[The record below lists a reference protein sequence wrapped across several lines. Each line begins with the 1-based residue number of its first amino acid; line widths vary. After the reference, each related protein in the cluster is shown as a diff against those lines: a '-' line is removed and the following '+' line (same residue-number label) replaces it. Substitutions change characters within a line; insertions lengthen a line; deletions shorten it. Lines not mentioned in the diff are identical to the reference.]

1 LILSIRTPQVC
12 GASLTSFIPSIRRP
26 GQSTVA
32 DMSLTSIL
40 LLHGPNLNLLGARE
54 PEVYGHATMSDHVAT
69 VVATASGHGIS
80 VEHVQTNTEGEM
92 VNAIHAAK
100 GTADAIV
107 INAGA
112 FTHYSWA
119 VHDALKSYPGN
130 VVEVHLSNPGAREQ
144 FRHVSVLSPVV
155 NGTISGFGGLGYAL
169 AVEALVEL
177 ADQ

>member
-1 LILSIRTPQVC
+1 
-12 GASLTSFIPSIRRP
+12 
-26 GQSTVA
+26 
-32 DMSLTSIL
+32 MSLSSIL
-40 LLHGPNLNLLGARE
+40 LIHGPNLNLLGTRE
-54 PEVYGHATMSDHVAT
+54 PEVYGHATLADHVAT
-69 VVATASGHGIS
+69 VAATASGHGIS
-80 VEHVQTNTEGEM
+80 VEHIQTNTEGEM

-100 GTADAIV
+100 GTSDAIV

-130 VVEVHLSNPGAREQ
+130 IVEVHLSNPGAREQ
-144 FRHVSVLSPVV
+144 FRHVSVLAPVV

-177 ADQ
+177 AAK

>member
-1 LILSIRTPQVC
+1 MTIRTLSDG
-12 GASLTSFIPSIRRP
+12 GANLTSIIPSIRRP

-40 LLHGPNLNLLGARE
+40 RIQGPNLNLLGTRE
-54 PEVYGHATMSDHVAT
+54 PEVYGHATLADHVAT

-92 VNAIHAAK
+92 VNAIHAANGK
-100 GTADAIV
+100 AEGII

-119 VHDALKSYPGN
+119 LHDALKSYPGN
-130 VVEVHLSNPGAREQ
+130 IVEVHLSNPGAREQ

-177 ADQ
+177 AVQ

>member
-1 LILSIRTPQVC
+1 
-12 GASLTSFIPSIRRP
+12 
-26 GQSTVA
+26 
-32 DMSLTSIL
+32 MSLTSIL
-40 LLHGPNLNLLGARE
+40 LIHGPNLNLLGTRE
-54 PEVYGHATMSDHVAT
+54 PEVYGHATLADHAST

-92 VNAIHAAK
+92 VNAIHAANGK
-100 GTADAIV
+100 AEGII

-177 ADQ
+177 AAQ

>member
-1 LILSIRTPQVC
+1 
-12 GASLTSFIPSIRRP
+12 
-26 GQSTVA
+26 
-32 DMSLTSIL
+32 MSLSSIL
-40 LLHGPNLNLLGARE
+40 LIHGPNLNLLGTRE
-54 PEVYGHATMSDHVAT
+54 PEVYGDATLADHVAT
-69 VVATASGHGIS
+69 VVAAASGHGIS

-92 VNAIHAAK
+92 VNAIHSANGK
-100 GTADAIV
+100 ADGIIV
-107 INAGA
+107 NAGA

-130 VVEVHLSNPGAREQ
+130 VIEVHLSNPGAREQ

-177 ADQ
+177 AVQ

>member
-1 LILSIRTPQVC
+1 
-12 GASLTSFIPSIRRP
+12 
-26 GQSTVA
+26 
-32 DMSLTSIL
+32 MSLTSIL
-40 LLHGPNLNLLGARE
+40 LIHGPNLNLLGTRE
-54 PEVYGHATMSDHVAT
+54 PEVYGHATLADHVAT
-69 VVATASGHGIS
+69 VVAAASGHGIS

-92 VNAIHAAK
+92 VNAIHEAK
-100 GTADAIV
+100 AKADGIIV
-107 INAGA
+107 NAGA

-130 VVEVHLSNPGAREQ
+130 VIEVHLSNPGAREQ

-177 ADQ
+177 AAR

>member
-1 LILSIRTPQVC
+1 M
-12 GASLTSFIPSIRRP
+12 SFS
-26 GQSTVA
+26 
-32 DMSLTSIL
+32 SIL
-40 LLHGPNLNLLGARE
+40 LIHGPNLNLLGTRE
-54 PEVYGHATMSDHVAT
+54 PEVYGHATLADHVAT
-69 VVATASGHGIS
+69 VVAAASGHGIS

-92 VNAIHAAK
+92 VNAIHSANGK
-100 GTADAIV
+100 ADGIIV
-107 INAGA
+107 NAGA

-130 VVEVHLSNPGAREQ
+130 VIEVHLSNPGAREQ

-177 ADQ
+177 AVQ

>member
-1 LILSIRTPQVC
+1 
-12 GASLTSFIPSIRRP
+12 
-26 GQSTVA
+26 
-32 DMSLTSIL
+32 MSWTSIL
-40 LLHGPNLNLLGARE
+40 LIHGPNLNLLGTRE
-54 PEVYGHATMSDHVAT
+54 PEVYGHATLSDHVAT

-92 VNAIHAAK
+92 VDAIHGAN
-100 GTADAIV
+100 GTSDAIV

-119 VHDALKSYPGN
+119 VHDALKSFPGN

-177 ADQ
+177 AAQ

>member
-1 LILSIRTPQVC
+1 
-12 GASLTSFIPSIRRP
+12 
-26 GQSTVA
+26 
-32 DMSLTSIL
+32 MSLSSIL
-40 LLHGPNLNLLGARE
+40 LIHGPNLNLLGTRE
-54 PEVYGHATMSDHVAT
+54 PEVYGHATLADHVAT
-69 VVATASGHGIS
+69 VVAAASTHGIL

-92 VNAIHAAK
+92 VNAIHAANGK
-100 GTADAIV
+100 AEGII

-130 VVEVHLSNPGAREQ
+130 IVEVHLSNPGAREQ

-177 ADQ
+177 AVQ

>member
-1 LILSIRTPQVC
+1 
-12 GASLTSFIPSIRRP
+12 
-26 GQSTVA
+26 
-32 DMSLTSIL
+32 MSLSSIL
-40 LLHGPNLNLLGARE
+40 LIHGPNLNLLGTRE
-54 PEVYGHATMSDHVAT
+54 PEVYGHATLADHVAT
-69 VVATASGHGIS
+69 VVAAASGHGIS

-92 VNAIHAAK
+92 VNAIHAAN
-100 GTADAIV
+100 GTSDAIV

-130 VVEVHLSNPGAREQ
+130 IVEVHLSNPGAREQ

-155 NGTISGFGGLGYAL
+155 NGTVSGFGGLGYGL

-177 ADQ
+177 AAQ

>member
-1 LILSIRTPQVC
+1 
-12 GASLTSFIPSIRRP
+12 
-26 GQSTVA
+26 
-32 DMSLTSIL
+32 MSLSTIL
-40 LLHGPNLNLLGARE
+40 LIHGPNLNLLGTRE
-54 PEVYGHATMSDHVAT
+54 PEVYGHATLADHVAT
-69 VVATASGHGIS
+69 VVAAASGHGIT

-92 VNAIHAAK
+92 VDAIHAANGK
-100 GTADAIV
+100 ADGIIV
-107 INAGA
+107 NAGA

-130 VVEVHLSNPGAREQ
+130 VIEVHLSNPGAREQ

-177 ADQ
+177 AAQ

>member
-1 LILSIRTPQVC
+1 
-12 GASLTSFIPSIRRP
+12 
-26 GQSTVA
+26 
-32 DMSLTSIL
+32 MSLSSIL
-40 LLHGPNLNLLGARE
+40 LIHGPNLNLLGTRE
-54 PEVYGHATMSDHVAT
+54 PEVYGHATLADHVAT
-69 VVATASGHGIS
+69 VVAAASAHGIL

-92 VNAIHAAK
+92 VNAIHAAN
-100 GTADAIV
+100 GTSDAIV

-130 VVEVHLSNPGAREQ
+130 IVEVHLSNPGAREQ

-155 NGTISGFGGLGYAL
+155 NGTVSGFGGLGYAL

-177 ADQ
+177 AAQ

>member
-1 LILSIRTPQVC
+1 
-12 GASLTSFIPSIRRP
+12 
-26 GQSTVA
+26 
-32 DMSLTSIL
+32 MSLSSIL
-40 LLHGPNLNLLGARE
+40 LIHGPNLNLLGTRE
-54 PEVYGHATMSDHVAT
+54 PEVYGHATLADHVAT
-69 VVATASGHGIS
+69 VVAAASGHGLS

-92 VNAIHAAK
+92 VNAIQSANGK
-100 GTADAIV
+100 ADGIIV
-107 INAGA
+107 NAGA

-130 VVEVHLSNPGAREQ
+130 VIEVHLSNPGAREQ

-177 ADQ
+177 AVQ

>member
-1 LILSIRTPQVC
+1 
-12 GASLTSFIPSIRRP
+12 
-26 GQSTVA
+26 
-32 DMSLTSIL
+32 MSLSSIL
-40 LLHGPNLNLLGARE
+40 LIHGPNLNLLGTRE
-54 PEVYGHATMSDHVAT
+54 PEVYGHATLADHVAT
-69 VVATASGHGIS
+69 VIAAASAHGIS

-100 GTADAIV
+100 GAADAIV

-130 VVEVHLSNPGAREQ
+130 IVEVHLSNPGAREQ
-144 FRHVSVLSPVV
+144 FRHISVLSPVV

-177 ADQ
+177 AVQ

>member
-1 LILSIRTPQVC
+1 
-12 GASLTSFIPSIRRP
+12 
-26 GQSTVA
+26 
-32 DMSLTSIL
+32 MSLSSIL
-40 LLHGPNLNLLGARE
+40 LIHGPNLNLLGTRE
-54 PEVYGHATMSDHVAT
+54 PEVYGHATLADHVAT
-69 VVATASGHGIS
+69 VIAAASAHGIS

-100 GTADAIV
+100 GTADAIL

-130 VVEVHLSNPGAREQ
+130 IVEVHLSNPGAREQ
-144 FRHVSVLSPVV
+144 FRHISVLSPVV

-177 ADQ
+177 AVQ

>member
-1 LILSIRTPQVC
+1 
-12 GASLTSFIPSIRRP
+12 
-26 GQSTVA
+26 
-32 DMSLTSIL
+32 MSLTSIL
-40 LLHGPNLNLLGARE
+40 LIHGPNLNLLGTRE
-54 PEVYGHATMSDHVAT
+54 PEVYGHATLSDHVAT

-80 VEHVQTNTEGEM
+80 VEHVQSNTEGEM
-92 VNAIHAAK
+92 VNAIHAAS
-100 GTADAIV
+100 GTSDAIM

-177 ADQ
+177 AAQ

>member
-1 LILSIRTPQVC
+1 
-12 GASLTSFIPSIRRP
+12 
-26 GQSTVA
+26 
-32 DMSLTSIL
+32 MSLSSIL
-40 LLHGPNLNLLGARE
+40 LIHGPNLNLLGTRE
-54 PEVYGHATMSDHVAT
+54 PEVYGHATLADHVAT
-69 VVATASGHGIS
+69 VVAAASTHGIL

-92 VNAIHAAK
+92 VNAIHAANGK
-100 GTADAIV
+100 AEGII

-130 VVEVHLSNPGAREQ
+130 IVEVHLSNPGAREQ

-155 NGTISGFGGLGYAL
+155 SGTISGFGGLGYAL

-177 ADQ
+177 AVQ

>member
-1 LILSIRTPQVC
+1 
-12 GASLTSFIPSIRRP
+12 
-26 GQSTVA
+26 
-32 DMSLTSIL
+32 MSLTSIL
-40 LLHGPNLNLLGARE
+40 LIHGPNLNLLGTRE
-54 PEVYGHATMSDHVAT
+54 PEVYGHATLSDHVAT

-92 VNAIHAAK
+92 VNAIHGAN
-100 GTADAIV
+100 GTSDAIV
-107 INAGA
+107 NNAGA

-119 VHDALKSYPGN
+119 VHDALKSFPGN

>member
-1 LILSIRTPQVC
+1 
-12 GASLTSFIPSIRRP
+12 
-26 GQSTVA
+26 
-32 DMSLTSIL
+32 MSLTSIL
-40 LLHGPNLNLLGARE
+40 LIHGPNLNLLGTRE
-54 PEVYGHATMSDHVAT
+54 PEVYGHATLADHVAT
-69 VVATASGHGIS
+69 VVAAASGHGIS

-92 VNAIHAAK
+92 VNAIHEAK
-100 GTADAIV
+100 AKADGIIV
-107 INAGA
+107 NAGA

-130 VVEVHLSNPGAREQ
+130 VIEVHLSNPGAREQ

-177 ADQ
+177 AAQ

>member
-1 LILSIRTPQVC
+1 
-12 GASLTSFIPSIRRP
+12 
-26 GQSTVA
+26 
-32 DMSLTSIL
+32 MSLTSIL
-40 LLHGPNLNLLGARE
+40 LIHGPNLNLLGTRE
-54 PEVYGHATMSDHVAT
+54 PEVYGHATLADHVAT
-69 VVATASGHGIS
+69 VVAAASGHGIS

-92 VNAIHAAK
+92 VNAIHAANGK
-100 GTADAIV
+100 AEGII

-177 ADQ
+177 AAQ